1 LKTPYELLIGRK
13 PNISYFWELG
23 CKCNIYKKRQHI
35 GKFQKHCDIGFLLGY
50 SLKSKAYRVFNNA
63 TGLVEETYDVEFDE
77 SNGSQGAH
85 ENCDDVGNEP
95 LREAMKNMPIG
106 DVKPK
111 EEDSSTVP
119 QVGSD
124 EQACQDAVD
133 DSPLPREDTHVSQDQ
148 IEAQAQDFDTPQ
160 AP

>member
-1 LKTPYELLIGRK
+1 
-13 PNISYFWELG
+13 
-23 CKCNIYKKRQHI
+23 
-35 GKFQKHCDIGFLLGY
+35 
-50 SLKSKAYRVFNNA
+50 VFNNA

-77 SNGSQGAH
+77 SNNSQGAH

-111 EEDSSTVP
+111 EEDDYEVQVINQPSSSSTVP

-133 DSPLPREDTHVSQDQ
+133 DSPLPHEDTHVSQYQ
-148 IEAQAQDFDTPQ
+148 IEAQAQDVDAPQ
-160 AP
+160 APQVVEPRRHNPRIQAHPQDLIIRSPSRGIMTGSK